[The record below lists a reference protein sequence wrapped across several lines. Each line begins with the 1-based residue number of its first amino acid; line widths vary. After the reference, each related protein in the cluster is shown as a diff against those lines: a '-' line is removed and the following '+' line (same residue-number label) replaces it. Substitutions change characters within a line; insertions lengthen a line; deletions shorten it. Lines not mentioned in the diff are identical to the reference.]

1 MAVELETRTGSPR
14 EAICAASLE
23 HLHSPSEQVGVK
35 KEQRGEELSEN
46 LEAPRGPI
54 RQKMGGAPDGGW
66 GWMCVL
72 GCALMHFL
80 LGGYGRSYGLIY
92 VQMLERFHCSAAM
105 GSTIGGVFTAVR
117 MGCGEL
123 L

>member
-1 MAVELETRTGSPR
+1 MNTS
-14 EAICAASLE
+14 SLGVP
-23 HLHSPSEQVGVK
+23 HSEPEQVEAA
-35 KEQRGEELSEN
+35 KEKQLEEELKEN
-46 LEAPRGPI
+46 PGAHGEQV

-117 MGCGEL
+117 MGCGE
-123 L
+123 